1 MSPRPPTARTRRW
14 WSVSRKQLEWIVWL
28 ARHQLA
34 VLLSLMLIVAA
45 AWVFLE
51 VTDEVL
57 EGDSKAVDEAII
69 LWFRE
74 PGNPKNPVGPH
85 WAAELARDVTAL
97 GGTGVLVLVTV
108 AVVGY
113 LGLDRRHHTMWL
125 VILATGTGAALAYG
139 LKSTFNRPR
148 PDLVPHLAET
158 FTSSFP
164 SGHSM
169 LSAIVYLTLG
179 ALLAQLVR
187 EKRLK
192 VYVLTFAVLLTAL
205 IGFSRVYLGVHYP
218 TDVVAGWTAGL
229 AWAVL
234 CMLIARFLQ
243 RKGAVE
249 EPK

>member
-1 MSPRPPTARTRRW
+1 MLRRL
-14 WSVSRKQLEWIVWL
+14 LEWIVWL

-34 VLLSLMLIVAA
+34 VLLSLLVIVVAG
-45 AWVFLE
+45 WIFLE

-57 EGDSKAVDEAII
+57 EGDSRAIDEAII

-74 PGNPKNPVGPH
+74 PGNPKNPIGPQ
-85 WAAELARDVTAL
+85 WAAEFARDITAL
-97 GGTGVLVLVTV
+97 GGTGVLVLVTMAV
-108 AVVGY
+108 AGY
-113 LGLDRRHHTMWL
+113 FWLDHRRHAFWL
-125 VILATGTGAALAYG
+125 VILATMSGTALAYG
-139 LKSTFNRPR
+139 LKSSFNRPR

-169 LSAIVYLTLG
+169 LSAVVYLTLG

-187 EKRLK
+187 KQRLR
-192 VYVLTFAVLLTAL
+192 VYVLTCAVLLTGL
-205 IGFSRVYLGVHYP
+205 IGFTRVYLGVHYP

-249 EPK
+249 EAK